1 MFCFAGD
8 GDYTKLKFRS
18 GRQSDATSLALI
30 LDAAGRKVPAYF
42 GAYTPLM
49 ANRFLS
55 LGEKESVQMQ
65 KAVHIARTGK

>member
-1 MFCFAGD
+1 MLQAEK
-8 GDYTKLKFRS
+8 Y
-18 GRQSDATSLALI
+18 QHI
-30 LDAAGRKVPAYF
+30 F

-65 KAVHIARTGK
+65 KVVHIARTGK

>member
-8 GDYTKLKFRS
+8 VDYTKLKFRS

-42 GAYTPLM
+42 W
-49 ANRFLS
+49 S
-55 LGEKESVQMQ
+55 LYATDGRSFFEFGRER
-65 KAVHIARTGK
+65 IRTNAEGSSYCENW